1 MMDYGTCG
9 HRLTHGYENLSLRAV
24 EHDFDTD
31 GLVNKV
37 SYVTY
42 CKPCAR
48 RMRKIKMVLENDA
61 EIDDWLTIPV
71 C

>member
-1 MMDYGTCG
+1 MDYGTCG
-9 HRLTHGYENLSLRAV
+9 HKLTRGYESLALRAV
-24 EHDFDTD
+24 EHDFNADC
-31 GLVNKV
+31 LVNKV
-37 SYVTY
+37 SYVVY

-48 RMRKIKMVLENDA
+48 RMRKIKMVLENQD